1 MARGIVS
8 ASDSIDSPTPAQ
20 AVPPPPAQPPE
31 LTDPSKISLR
41 APPLLRRVHQAAI
54 PIAQP
59 DSTSTSQE
67 SSKEDSG
74 GLGNESDDEADEGEG
89 GSEEAQGQG
98 KSSSDDQ
105 LPRVHHEMYPA
116 ALSPGVRRQQRL
128 SSAEVE
134 ASSAGSDS
142 SSWNG
147 GADSEGDVKMESPA
161 VFVKRPRRSLTE
173 YRDSLTRAGL
183 DAPTKFRRIGALG
196 ISVHSDSDVD
206 NPQVSGLDSADRLNE
221 PGSGGDTSGGTRE
234 TDLGVSLSNLQA
246 GTGSGSDSGDQ
257 SPGQKMMVQRRKRG
271 VADAMFRGIVDEL
284 AVENRHLKER
294 LKRYEA
300 HGVPVELKKTR
311 LFEIRFF
318 NSLPADRRFEL
329 EEFLTNYV
337 QDFID
342 DTATSPPPS
351 QSADRASRPTL
362 QPFPACVSPHP
373 VSPQLSRSPGVP
385 SRDRHSPHL
394 RRAGLD
400 APLAG
405 PSNSGVEPPSV
416 SGIGSGLYRRPS
428 QQGPSASTSALPTL
442 RSVQPPAPAI
452 RTRENRIVAIAV
464 VQALEQL
471 FRHSLH
477 RPLDSASTAS
487 PFFPA
492 KGVSDGT
499 TSNEA
504 YMANLLNHDFLSQG
518 WVYLNLASTM
528 AQIHRFSVTLNF
540 VQQAVREYSAHL
552 QVSDDGGRIR
562 WIGELP
568 SPPYEPLWPPA
579 PVRQTNASPSDQGS
593 LPSSAPTEGKSSTP
607 LGPSATQVRSA
618 STDSSQSSVRDPSSG
633 EITNNNS
640 FAPTA
645 STAATSQ
652 HASTSNSKLHSN
664 SLDSDKLAEQ
674 PAKPVRPTAAVLQPM
689 SRLSASPF
697 EVTDSPQRPTS
708 GERATPSLLLRAQQ
722 QQQHT
727 VSTSAHRELLR
738 STSFRTPQSTC
749 TVLSAQAMQRPTTIF
764 HRLARGESGETWD
777 GLAANST
784 WPEVPTVAPDRAG
797 TLIFYANGH
806 FCSDLSKDRPE
817 QIPVQGDFVPGIMDG
832 KEDGLVLGAM
842 EAAQSQF
849 DGLDEPKPFS
859 SRLDGDAALL
869 DKEVDPGLLILEKE
883 GPSAD
888 SHGSSLLRLGASGMT
903 TSIPA
908 DIFTVFVKTRY
919 PPKRS
924 LPLSI
929 SLDLE
934 RFDPRAAVSSK
945 RRRLEIRAP
954 KILSAKAVYH
964 HSAMVKRDPRHFHPQ
979 SPDHSLTGLA
989 SFSQLTRSNLAKHTQ
1004 PPLPSPPSTWQTSFA
1019 PAQPGVSG
1027 SSFSPPHNDY
1037 LVSLSAPSHTW
1048 SPHERGLHSKCQSQT
1063 SIPPTVGRGSFGA
1076 HADAVQRKK
1085 AVSGSGSLGVSATGG
1100 GRSGTGLSA
1109 STSDEGPISLD
1120 EVVGTTAS

>member
-41 APPLLRRVHQAAI
+41 APPPPQRVHQAAI

-59 DSTSTSQE
+59 DSTSTSPE

-105 LPRVHHEMYPA
+105 LPRLHHEMYPA
-116 ALSPGVRRQQRL
+116 ALSPGVRWQQRL

-147 GADSEGDVKMESPA
+147 GADGEGGVKMESTA
-161 VFVKRPRRSLTE
+161 VFVKRPRRGLTE

-221 PGSGGDTSGGTRE
+221 PGSGGDTSSGTRE

-246 GTGSGSDSGDQ
+246 GTGSGSDTGDQ
-257 SPGQKMMVQRRKRG
+257 SPGQETMLQRRKRG

-318 NSLPADRRFEL
+318 DSLPADRRFEL
-329 EEFLTNYV
+329 EDFLTNYV

-342 DTATSPPPS
+342 GTPTSPPPS

-362 QPFPACVSPHP
+362 QPSPTCVSPHP
-373 VSPQLSRSPGVP
+373 VFPQLFRSPGVP

-442 RSVQPPAPAI
+442 RSVQPPAPVI
-452 RTRENRIVAIAV
+452 RTRESRIIAIAV

-471 FRHSLH
+471 FRLSLH
-477 RPLDSASTAS
+477 RPLNSASTAS
-487 PFFPA
+487 PFSPA
-492 KGVSDGT
+492 KGVSAQT
-499 TSNEA
+499 TSNKA

-540 VQQAVREYSAHL
+540 VQRAVCEYSAHL

-568 SPPYEPLWPPA
+568 SPPSELLWPPE
-579 PVRQTNASPSDQGS
+579 PQTNASPSDQGS

-607 LGPSATQVRSA
+607 LGPSAMQVRSA
-618 STDSSQSSVRDPSSG
+618 STDSFQSSLRDPSSG
-633 EITNNNS
+633 EMSNNTS

-664 SLDSDKLAEQ
+664 SLDSDKLAHQ
-674 PAKPVRPTAAVLQPM
+674 QAKPVRPTAAVLQPM
-689 SRLSASPF
+689 SPLSASPF
-697 EVTDSPQRPTS
+697 EVTDSPRRPTS
-708 GERATPSLLLRAQQ
+708 GEPATPSLLLHAQQ
-722 QQQHT
+722 QQQHPL
-727 VSTSAHRELLR
+727 SSSAHRELMR
-738 STSFRTPQSTC
+738 STSFITPHSTC
-749 TVLSAQAMQRPTTIF
+749 DVRSAPAMQRPTTIF
-764 HRLARGESGETWD
+764 HRLARSQTWD
-777 GLAANST
+777 VLRATST
-784 WPEVPTVAPDRAG
+784 WPEVPTVPPDRTG

-817 QIPVQGDFVPGIMDG
+817 QIPVQGDSVLGILGG

-849 DGLDEPKPFS
+849 DGLDEPKPS
-859 SRLDGDAALL
+859 SSHLGGDPALL
-869 DKEVDPGLLILEKE
+869 DMDVDSGLLLPKKE
-883 GPSAD
+883 GSSAD
-888 SHGSSLLRLGASGMT
+888 SHEPSLLRLGTSGMT

-924 LPLSI
+924 APLSI

-934 RFDPRAAVSSK
+934 RFDSRTASSSK

-964 HSAMVKRDPRHFHPQ
+964 HSATVQRDPRHFHPL
-979 SPDHSLTGLA
+979 SPGELEH
-989 SFSQLTRSNLAKHTQ
+989 QLTRSNLAKHTQ

-1019 PAQPGVSG
+1019 PAQPGVSV
-1027 SSFSPPHNDY
+1027 SSFSPAHNDY

-1048 SPHERGLHSKCQSQT
+1048 SLRERGLHSKRQSQT

-1100 GRSGTGLSA
+1100 GRSGTGLSP